1 MTLSDMG
8 ETQMNTRNRL
18 QFHTIVVATDFTDTA
33 SAALRY
39 AKAIAVRHQSTLVVV
54 HVVDP
59 VSYAFPEGIPE
70 YAAADQAAREELR
83 GIEEETRRHGIP
95 IHSVVETGIVYE
107 RILQALEDHHADLL
121 VLGTRAKTGIGRA
134 ALGAVARRLLAKAE
148 CPVLTVP
155 PDSEVHL
162 PWAGHWRHVLVATD
176 FSAASLAALGHAQR
190 IAYEQLM
197 VVHAADDTSGN
208 DCKRYIEQL
217 RFLAP
222 VNESHTLP
230 VEHIVCQGDAGKVIA
245 DHAQRFHAD
254 LIVLGSPGIELAEED
269 FHTSTVLQVVSQ
281 ADCPVLCVPC
291 IPYPLGQEI
300 LEEAALSC

>member
-1 MTLSDMG
+1 
-8 ETQMNTRNRL
+8 MNTRNRL
-18 QFHTIVVATDFTDTA
+18 QFKTIIVATDFTDTA
-33 SAALRY
+33 SSALRY
-39 AKAIAVRHQSTLVVV
+39 AKAIALRHKSVLVVV
-54 HVVDP
+54 HVIDP
-59 VSYAFPEGIPE
+59 VSYAFPDGIPE

-83 GIEEETRRHGIP
+83 NIEEETRRHGIP

-107 RILQALEDHHADLL
+107 RILQAVEDHDGDLL

-155 PDSEVHL
+155 PDSEAHL

-176 FSAASLAALGHAQR
+176 FSAASLSALGHAQR

-197 VVHAADDTSGN
+197 VVHAADDTTGS

-230 VEHIVCQGDAGKVIA
+230 VEHVVSPGDAGTVIVE
-245 DHAQRFHAD
+245 HAKHFHPD
-254 LIVLGSPGIELAEED
+254 LVVLGSPGVELAEED
-269 FHTSTVLQVVSQ
+269 FHASTVLRVISEVN
-281 ADCPVLCVPC
+281 CPVLCVPC
-291 IPYPLGQEI
+291 IPYPFAQEI
-300 LEEAALSC
+300 TNEVALSC

>member
-1 MTLSDMG
+1 
-8 ETQMNTRNRL
+8 MNTRNRL
-18 QFHTIVVATDFTDTA
+18 QFNTIVVATDFTDTA
-33 SAALRY
+33 SSALHYAQAVALRH
-39 AKAIAVRHQSTLVVV
+39 KSVLIVV
-54 HVVDP
+54 HVIDP

-70 YAAADQAAREELR
+70 YAAADEAAREELHK
-83 GIEEETRRHGIP
+83 IEEETRRHGIP
-95 IHSVVETGIVYE
+95 VHSVVETGIVFE
-107 RILQALEDHHADLL
+107 RIMQAVQDHHADLL

-134 ALGAVARRLLAKAE
+134 ALGAVARRLLARAE

-155 PDSEVHL
+155 PNSEAHL

-176 FSAASLAALGHAQR
+176 FSAASLSALGHAQR

-197 VVHAADDTSGN
+197 VVHAADDRGGD

-230 VEHIVCQGDAGKVIA
+230 VEHIVCPGEAGRVIVE
-245 DHAQRFHAD
+245 HAKHFRAD
-254 LIVLGSPGIELAEED
+254 LVVLGSPGVELAEQD

-281 ADCPVLCVPC
+281 MECPVLCVPC
-291 IPYPLGQEI
+291 VPYPLEN
-300 LEEAALSC
+300 EALDEVAMSC